1 MTIKRLKE
9 KYPNLKLIN
18 KVEVGF
24 STLEEY
30 ENENTYIQIIDDE
43 IMILEHNEE
52 ILVDKL

>member
-1 MTIKRLKE
+1 MTIKELKE

-24 STLEEY
+24 SVLEEY

-43 IMILEHNEE
+43 IVVLEHNGE
-52 ILVDKL
+52 ILVNKL

>member
-1 MTIKRLKE
+1 MTIRELKE

-24 STLEEY
+24 SVLEEY

-43 IMILEHNEE
+43 IVELEYNGE
-52 ILVDKL
+52 ILIDKL